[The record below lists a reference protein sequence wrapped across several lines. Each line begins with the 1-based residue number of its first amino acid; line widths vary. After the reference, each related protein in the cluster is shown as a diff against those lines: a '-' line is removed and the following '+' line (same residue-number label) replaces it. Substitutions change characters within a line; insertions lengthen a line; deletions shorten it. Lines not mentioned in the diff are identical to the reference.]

1 MKNKIFRSHD
11 SSQNQKF
18 QLFQHEKVSSTGDIF
33 SQNLHQ
39 DDRTTTNQSEQKP
52 TMAELFE
59 ELGVTFFIDDA
70 EVSHSQQES
79 SPPSQA
85 NPSPIQNQECNRTT
99 YTNAPDS
106 YQNNHTVEPTQ
117 SENTSAAG
125 LASPHRDTLSDS
137 PSASLLHTTEP
148 FSAPAAFPRLENTA
162 AGLVS
167 PHKAA
172 LSDSPSASLL
182 HTSEPFSAPAASS
195 PLENTSATGLVSP
208 HKAAL
213 SDSPSASL
221 LHTSEPFSAPA
232 ASSRPESTA
241 AAGLVSPH
249 KAALSDSPSASLLHT
264 SESVSAPAAF
274 SKSENIFASN
284 LKSSHEAMQSD
295 NPLSSLVYTEE
306 DVFHPNVSVQPE
318 NTFASSLI
326 STHKTEKS
334 VSSSSSVLHASEK
347 PFSSDLNSEPENVFA
362 SSLLSSENKSSEEQL
377 KSDTFSQKENIF
389 ASNLLDADSNQ
400 SMHSASSKDAESE
413 HISVHPKENSSRS
426 LLLNTK
432 KHTANNPK
440 TPADSIAP
448 SRTDIYADSLSSSS
462 PKKSRLKET
471 LYHTAIHHGGG
482 ASEGYVDRASAAE
495 RRAIVTGAA
504 MTYSASKKIAKAT
517 YRQGKFAFLSHK
529 DWKDG
534 MFADKKSVLLK
545 NGKFAAKQGKGLL
558 KDAGKRLA
566 HEGLLVAEDI
576 EGSEDLGMQA
586 MVKTKNVVRDTS
598 RMVSGAKRL
607 FGKNKPQRSFLQVLR
622 QTPSAV
628 SKVVANTGR
637 TFSKVITGVSRMSR
651 SFGIIAIISLFLVVT
666 LLAMPV
672 AYAVVGAAS
681 LASDDETLTEVYTY
695 ITELD
700 AKLSKKI
707 NGYSS
712 KADVVSYTYN
722 GSETIDPI
730 TITTNPDPIL
740 NYLDCVYGD
749 YKFSDV
755 KSAIDDIYSAVYKV
769 DVSEYVQDVPGTS
782 EADKTTTTETVVD
795 KDGNQDGTSTD
806 EKKDSTDLILT
817 YTPTYGGIVSKKSGS
832 TLTTAILNN
841 SKCLGNFKLT
851 FYCGCPICSEQW
863 GTQTATG
870 VTATE
875 GRTIAVDPKVIPYGT
890 KVHIDGFGDFIAEDC
905 GGAIKGNRIDIF
917 VSDHQ
922 RCNNLGVQYAAVY
935 AMNSNVTGGIYI
947 PGISKN
953 EVKHMDVNVTSETLV
968 TYLQNQMNQDQKDK
982 SDLMNQ
988 LGQYTTHMNY
998 GSPLESNS
1006 WSIARRYGYQYSSGS
1021 ISQHFGI
1028 DITVSS
1034 GQKLLAVT
1042 SGKITEIG
1050 TDDEHGSYLVLEK
1063 GKNKFLYGGLGTI
1076 SVKKGDTVQ
1085 RGDVIAKSGRAP
1097 AACETNTVHME
1108 YTHDGKSLNPSF
1120 YLYNELASSNAT
1132 GTGSTDIVEVAR
1144 SQLGQRGGEPYWS
1157 YMGFHSRVAWCASFV
1172 SWCANQCGYIDAG
1185 IIPKF
1190 AACQAQGIPWFQQH
1204 GLWQDRSYTPAP
1216 GDIIFFDW
1224 EGDGHSDHV
1233 GIVEKV
1239 ENSMVYTIEGNSN
1252 DAVNERKYTLG
1263 SSQICGYG
1271 VPQYPKGDKS

>member
-1 MKNKIFRSHD
+1 MKNKFFRSHD
-11 SSQNQKF
+11 SSQNQKS

-39 DDRTTTNQSEQKP
+39 DNSTPTNQSEQKP
-52 TMAELFE
+52 TLAELFE
-59 ELGVTFFIDDA
+59 ELGITSFFIDDA
-70 EVSHSQQES
+70 DVSHSQQES
-79 SPPSQA
+79 SPPS
-85 NPSPIQNQECNRTT
+85 NTSPSPIQNQEYNRTA
-99 YTNAPDS
+99 YTSAPNS

-117 SENTSAAG
+117 SENTS
-125 LASPHRDTLSDS
+125 
-137 PSASLLHTTEP
+137 
-148 FSAPAAFPRLENTA
+148 
-162 AGLVS
+162 
-167 PHKAA
+167 
-172 LSDSPSASLL
+172 
-182 HTSEPFSAPAASS
+182 
-195 PLENTSATGLVSP
+195 
-208 HKAAL
+208 
-213 SDSPSASL
+213 
-221 LHTSEPFSAPA
+221 
-232 ASSRPESTA
+232 

-306 DVFHPNVSVQPE
+306 DVFHPDVSVQPE

-389 ASNLLDADSNQ
+389 SSNLLD
-400 SMHSASSKDAESE
+400 
-413 HISVHPKENSSRS
+413 
-426 LLLNTK
+426 
-432 KHTANNPK
+432 
-440 TPADSIAP
+440 ADSIAP

-637 TFSKVITGVSRMSR
+637 TFSKVITGVSRMSC
-651 SFGIIAIISLFLVVT
+651 SFGIIAIIFLFLVVT

-769 DVSEYVQDVPGTS
+769 DVSEYVQDVSGTS

-832 TLTTAILNN
+832 TLTTVILNN

-1239 ENSMVYTIEGNSN
+1239 ENGMVYTIEGNSN

>member
-1 MKNKIFRSHD
+1 MKNKFFRSHD
-11 SSQNQKF
+11 SSQNQKS

-39 DDRTTTNQSEQKP
+39 DNSTPTNQSEQKP

-70 EVSHSQQES
+70 EASHSQQES

-85 NPSPIQNQECNRTT
+85 NPSPIQNQECNHTT

-106 YQNNHTVEPTQ
+106 YQNNHTIEPTQ
-117 SENTSAAG
+117 SENTS
-125 LASPHRDTLSDS
+125 
-137 PSASLLHTTEP
+137 
-148 FSAPAAFPRLENTA
+148 
-162 AGLVS
+162 
-167 PHKAA
+167 
-172 LSDSPSASLL
+172 
-182 HTSEPFSAPAASS
+182 
-195 PLENTSATGLVSP
+195 
-208 HKAAL
+208 
-213 SDSPSASL
+213 
-221 LHTSEPFSAPA
+221 
-232 ASSRPESTA
+232 

-274 SKSENIFASN
+274 SKSENIFAS
-284 LKSSHEAMQSD
+284 
-295 NPLSSLVYTEE
+295 
-306 DVFHPNVSVQPE
+306 
-318 NTFASSLI
+318 SLI

-347 PFSSDLNSEPENVFA
+347 PFSSDINSEPENVFA
-362 SSLLSSENKSSEEQL
+362 SSLFPSDNKSSKEHL
-377 KSDTFSQKENIF
+377 KSDAFSQKENIF
-389 ASNLLDADSNQ
+389 SSNLLNTDNGQ

-432 KHTANNPK
+432 KHISDNPK
-440 TPADSIAP
+440 TPADSITP
-448 SRTDIYADSLSSSS
+448 SRTEIYADSLSSSS
-462 PKKSRLKET
+462 TKKSRLKET

-482 ASEGYVDRASAAE
+482 ASEDYVDRASAAE
-495 RRAIVTGAA
+495 RRAIVTGAT
-504 MTYSASKKIAKAT
+504 MTYSASKKIAKAA
-517 YRQGKFAFLSHK
+517 YRQGKFAFLSH
-529 DWKDG
+529 KDG

-598 RMVSGAKRL
+598 RIASGAKRL
-607 FGKNKPQRSFLQVLR
+607 FGKNKPKRPFLQVLR
-622 QTPSAV
+622 RTPSAV

-712 KADVVSYTYN
+712 KADVVSYSYN

-769 DVSEYVQDVPGTS
+769 DVSEYVQDVSGTS

-947 PGISKN
+947 PGFSKN
-953 EVKHMDVNVTSETLV
+953 QVKHMDVNVTSETLV

-1006 WSIARRYGYQYSSGS
+1006 WSIARRYGYQYSIGS

-1028 DITVSS
+1028 DITVGS

-1076 SVKKGDTVQ
+1076 IVKKGDTVQ

-1157 YMGFHSRVAWCASFV
+1157 YMGFHSRVSWCASFV

-1239 ENSMVYTIEGNSN
+1239 ENGMVYTIEGNSN

>member
-1 MKNKIFRSHD
+1 MKNKFFRSHD
-11 SSQNQKF
+11 SSQNQKS

-39 DDRTTTNQSEQKP
+39 DDSTPTNQSEQKP
-52 TMAELFE
+52 TLAELFE
-59 ELGVTFFIDDA
+59 ELGITSFFIDDA
-70 EVSHSQQES
+70 DISHSQQES
-79 SPPSQA
+79 SPPS
-85 NPSPIQNQECNRTT
+85 NTSHSPIQNQEYNRTA
-99 YTNAPDS
+99 YTSAPNS
-106 YQNNHTVEPTQ
+106 YQNNHTVEPTR
-117 SENTSAAG
+117 S
-125 LASPHRDTLSDS
+125 
-137 PSASLLHTTEP
+137 
-148 FSAPAAFPRLENTA
+148 
-162 AGLVS
+162 
-167 PHKAA
+167 
-172 LSDSPSASLL
+172 
-182 HTSEPFSAPAASS
+182 
-195 PLENTSATGLVSP
+195 
-208 HKAAL
+208 
-213 SDSPSASL
+213 
-221 LHTSEPFSAPA
+221 
-232 ASSRPESTA
+232 ESTA

-264 SESVSAPAAF
+264 SEPVSASAASPQPESTAATGLISPHKATLSDSPSASLLHTSEPVSAPAASPRPENTSAAGLTSPHKAALSDSPSTSLLHTSEPVSAPAASSPLESTAAGLTSPHKATLSDSPSASLLHTSESVSASAAF

-295 NPLSSLVYTEE
+295 NPLSSLVHTEE
-306 DVFHPNVSVQPE
+306 EIFPVQPE
-318 NTFASSLI
+318 NTFASGLI
-326 STHKTEKS
+326 STHKPEKS
-334 VSSSSSVLHASEK
+334 VSSSSSMLHVSEK
-347 PFSSDLNSEPENVFA
+347 PFSSDINSEPENVFT
-362 SSLLSSENKSSEEQL
+362 SSIFPSDNKSSKEQL
-377 KSDTFSQKENIF
+377 KSDAFSQ
-389 ASNLLDADSNQ
+389 
-400 SMHSASSKDAESE
+400 
-413 HISVHPKENSSRS
+413 KENSSRS

-440 TPADSIAP
+440 TPTDSIAP
-448 SRTDIYADSLSSSS
+448 SRTEIYADSLSSSS

-482 ASEGYVDRASAAE
+482 ASEDYVDRASAAE

-504 MTYSASKKIAKAT
+504 MTYSASKKIAKAA
-517 YRQGKFAFLSHK
+517 YRQGKFVFLSHK

-607 FGKNKPQRSFLQVLR
+607 FGKNKPPQRSFLQVLR

-628 SKVVANTGR
+628 SKVVANTSR

-651 SFGIIAIISLFLVVT
+651 SFDIIAIISLFLVVT

-672 AYAVVGAAS
+672 AYAVAGAAS

-769 DVSEYVQDVPGTS
+769 DVSEYVQDVSGTS

-841 SKCLGNFKLT
+841 SKCLGQFKLT

-953 EVKHMDVNVTSETLV
+953 EVKHMDVNVTSETLI

-1028 DITVSS
+1028 DITVGS

-1076 SVKKGDTVQ
+1076 IVKKGDTVQ

-1239 ENSMVYTIEGNSN
+1239 ENGMVYTIEGNSN

>member
-1 MKNKIFRSHD
+1 MKNKFFRSHD
-11 SSQNQKF
+11 SSQNQKS

-39 DDRTTTNQSEQKP
+39 DNSTPTNQSEQKP
-52 TMAELFE
+52 TLAELFE
-59 ELGVTFFIDDA
+59 ELGITSFFIDDA
-70 EVSHSQQES
+70 DVSHSQQES
-79 SPPSQA
+79 SPPSNT
-85 NPSPIQNQECNRTT
+85 NPSPIQNQE
-99 YTNAPDS
+99 Y
-106 YQNNHTVEPTQ
+106 NHIVEPAR
-117 SENTSAAG
+117 SG
-125 LASPHRDTLSDS
+125 I
-137 PSASLLHTTEP
+137 
-148 FSAPAAFPRLENTA
+148 TA
-162 AGLVS
+162 ATGSVS
-167 PHKAA
+167 PHKTA
-172 LSDSPSASLL
+172 LSDSPSTSLL
-182 HTSEPFSAPAASS
+182 NTSEPVSTPTAS
-195 PLENTSATGLVSP
+195 P
-208 HKAAL
+208 
-213 SDSPSASL
+213 
-221 LHTSEPFSAPA
+221 
-232 ASSRPESTA
+232 RPESTA

-264 SESVSAPAAF
+264 SEPVSTSAASPRPENTAAASLVFPHKAALSDSPSASLLHTSEPVSAPTASPRPENTSATGLVSPHKAALSDSPSASLLHTSEPVSAPAAS
-274 SKSENIFASN
+274 SKSENIFAFN

-295 NPLSSLVYTEE
+295 NPLSSLVHTEE
-306 DVFHPNVSVQPE
+306 DIFHSDVSVQPE
-318 NTFASSLI
+318 NTFASGLI
-326 STHKTEKS
+326 STHKPEKS
-334 VSSSSSVLHASEK
+334 VTSGSSMLHASEK
-347 PFSSDLNSEPENVFA
+347 PFSSDINSKPENVFA
-362 SSLLSSENKSSEEQL
+362 SSLFPSENKSSKEQL
-377 KSDTFSQKENIF
+377 KSDAFSQKENIF
-389 ASNLLDADSNQ
+389 SSNLLNMDNGQ

-432 KHTANNPK
+432 KHTSDNPK

-482 ASEGYVDRASAAE
+482 ASEDYVDRASAAE

-504 MTYSASKKIAKAT
+504 MTYSASKKIAKAA

-607 FGKNKPQRSFLQVLR
+607 FGKNKPPQRSFLQVLR

-769 DVSEYVQDVPGTS
+769 DVSEYVQDVSGTS

-795 KDGNQDGTSTD
+795 KDGNEDGTSTD

-841 SKCLGNFKLT
+841 SKCLGQFKLT

-953 EVKHMDVNVTSETLV
+953 QVKHMDVNVTSETLV

-1028 DITVSS
+1028 DITVGS

-1144 SQLGQRGGEPYWS
+1144 SQLGQRGGQPYWS

-1239 ENSMVYTIEGNSN
+1239 ENGMVYTIEGNSN

>member
-1 MKNKIFRSHD
+1 MKNKFFQSHD
-11 SSQNQKF
+11 SSQNQKS
-18 QLFQHEKVSSTGDIF
+18 QLFQQEKVSSTEDIF
-33 SQNLHQ
+33 SKNLHQ
-39 DDRTTTNQSEQKP
+39 EDYSHANPSEQKP
-52 TMAELFE
+52 LMADILKEI
-59 ELGVTFFIDDA
+59 GMTIIDDP
-70 EVSHSQQES
+70 EQSHSQQES
-79 SPPSQA
+79 SPILDSQVPPLLGQTFSNSAPVETQPSIFHA
-85 NPSPIQNQECNRTT
+85 NHGNPSVTQPESIFASGLDFPHESVLSDHPATSFVHLSEPLSSSDSHAQPESIFASGLTSPHESVLSDHPATSFVHPSEPISGSDSHTQ
-99 YTNAPDS
+99 PDS
-106 YQNNHTVEPTQ
+106 IFA
-117 SENTSAAG
+117 SS
-125 LASPHRDTLSDS
+125 LASPHES
-137 PSASLLHTTEP
+137 
-148 FSAPAAFPRLENTA
+148 
-162 AGLVS
+162 
-167 PHKAA
+167 A
-172 LSDSPSASLL
+172 LSDSPAASLV
-182 HTSEPFSAPAASS
+182 HTSDEIFDSDFSSQ
-195 PLENTSATGLVSP
+195 
-208 HKAAL
+208 
-213 SDSPSASL
+213 
-221 LHTSEPFSAPA
+221 
-232 ASSRPESTA
+232 
-241 AAGLVSPH
+241 
-249 KAALSDSPSASLLHT
+249 
-264 SESVSAPAAF
+264 
-274 SKSENIFASN
+274 SENRFT
-284 LKSSHEAMQSD
+284 
-295 NPLSSLVYTEE
+295 SSLISDEKE
-306 DVFHPNVSVQPE
+306 GAIDSDPDFQPE
-318 NTFASSLI
+318 NTFASSL
-326 STHKTEKS
+326 
-334 VSSSSSVLHASEK
+334 L
-347 PFSSDLNSEPENVFA
+347 SSDTTA
-362 SSLLSSENKSSEEQL
+362 SKEQL
-377 KSDTFSQKENIF
+377 KHDSLSHQENTFS
-389 ASNLLDADSNQ
+389 SNLLNSDSTP
-400 SMHSASSKDAESE
+400 HTDESTSE
-413 HISVHPKENSSRS
+413 YGGIAPKEKAHS
-426 LLLNTK
+426 LLVSK
-432 KHTANNPK
+432 SKHDTVHDPK

-448 SRTDIYADSLSSSS
+448 SRADIYADSLSSSS
-462 PKKSRLKET
+462 PKKSRLKDA
-471 LYHTAIHHGGG
+471 LYHNAIRGGG
-482 ASEGYVDRASAAE
+482 ASEEYADRAAAAE

-504 MTYSASKKIAKAT
+504 VTYSASKKVAKAA

-529 DWKDG
+529 DRKDG
-534 MFADKKSVLLK
+534 ILTDKKSILLK
-545 NGKFAAKQGKGLL
+545 NGRFAAKQGKELF

-586 MVKTKNVVRDTS
+586 VIKTKNVVRDTS
-598 RMVSGAKRL
+598 RMASGAKRL
-607 FGKNKPQRSFLQVLR
+607 FGKNKPKQSFLQVLR

-628 SKVVANTGR
+628 SKVVANTGH
-637 TFSKVITGVSRMSR
+637 TFSKAITGIAKMSR
-651 SFGIIAIISLFLVVT
+651 SFGVIAIISLFLVVT

-722 GSETIDPI
+722 GAETIDPI

-740 NYLDCVYGD
+740 NYLNCVYGD

-755 KSAIDDIYSAVYKV
+755 KSAIDDIYSAVYKI
-769 DVSEYVQDVPGTS
+769 DVSEYVQDVSGTS
-782 EADKTTTTETVVD
+782 EADKKTTTDTVVD
-795 KDGNQDGTSTD
+795 KDDTQDGTSTD
-806 EKKDSTDLILT
+806 GKTDEKKDTDLILT
-817 YTPTYGGIVSKKSGS
+817 YTPTYGGIVSKKPGS

-841 SKCLGNFKLT
+841 SKCLGQFKLT

-953 EVKHMDVNVTSETLV
+953 EVKHMDVNVTSETLI
-968 TYLQNQMNQDQKDK
+968 TYLQNQMNQDEKDK

-998 GSPLESNS
+998 GSPLESNA

-1028 DITVSS
+1028 DITVST

-1042 SGKITEIG
+1042 SGTITEIG
-1050 TDDEHGSYLVLEK
+1050 SDAEHGTYLVLEK
-1063 GKNKFLYGGLGTI
+1063 GKNKFLYGSLGTI
-1076 SVKKGDTVQ
+1076 TVKKGDTVQ

-1097 AACETNTVHME
+1097 ATCETNTVHIE

-1144 SQLGQRGGEPYWS
+1144 SQLGQRGGQPYWS

-1204 GLWQDRSYTPAP
+1204 GQWQDRSYTPAP

-1224 EGDGHSDHV
+1224 ENDGHSDHV
-1233 GIVEKV
+1233 GIVERV
-1239 ENSMVYTIEGNSN
+1239 ENGMVYTIEGNSS

>member
-389 ASNLLDADSNQ
+389 SSNLLDADSKQ

-637 TFSKVITGVSRMSR
+637 TFSKVITGV
-651 SFGIIAIISLFLVVT
+651 
-666 LLAMPV
+666 
-672 AYAVVGAAS
+672 
-681 LASDDETLTEVYTY
+681 
-695 ITELD
+695 
-700 AKLSKKI
+700 
-707 NGYSS
+707 
-712 KADVVSYTYN
+712 
-722 GSETIDPI
+722 
-730 TITTNPDPIL
+730 
-740 NYLDCVYGD
+740 
-749 YKFSDV
+749 
-755 KSAIDDIYSAVYKV
+755 
-769 DVSEYVQDVPGTS
+769 
-782 EADKTTTTETVVD
+782 
-795 KDGNQDGTSTD
+795 
-806 EKKDSTDLILT
+806 
-817 YTPTYGGIVSKKSGS
+817 
-832 TLTTAILNN
+832 
-841 SKCLGNFKLT
+841 
-851 FYCGCPICSEQW
+851 
-863 GTQTATG
+863 
-870 VTATE
+870 
-875 GRTIAVDPKVIPYGT
+875 
-890 KVHIDGFGDFIAEDC
+890 
-905 GGAIKGNRIDIF
+905 
-917 VSDHQ
+917 
-922 RCNNLGVQYAAVY
+922 
-935 AMNSNVTGGIYI
+935 
-947 PGISKN
+947 
-953 EVKHMDVNVTSETLV
+953 
-968 TYLQNQMNQDQKDK
+968 
-982 SDLMNQ
+982 
-988 LGQYTTHMNY
+988 
-998 GSPLESNS
+998 
-1006 WSIARRYGYQYSSGS
+1006 
-1021 ISQHFGI
+1021 
-1028 DITVSS
+1028 
-1034 GQKLLAVT
+1034 
-1042 SGKITEIG
+1042 
-1050 TDDEHGSYLVLEK
+1050 
-1063 GKNKFLYGGLGTI
+1063 
-1076 SVKKGDTVQ
+1076 
-1085 RGDVIAKSGRAP
+1085 
-1097 AACETNTVHME
+1097 
-1108 YTHDGKSLNPSF
+1108 
-1120 YLYNELASSNAT
+1120 
-1132 GTGSTDIVEVAR
+1132 
-1144 SQLGQRGGEPYWS
+1144 
-1157 YMGFHSRVAWCASFV
+1157 
-1172 SWCANQCGYIDAG
+1172 
-1185 IIPKF
+1185 
-1190 AACQAQGIPWFQQH
+1190 
-1204 GLWQDRSYTPAP
+1204 
-1216 GDIIFFDW
+1216 
-1224 EGDGHSDHV
+1224 
-1233 GIVEKV
+1233 
-1239 ENSMVYTIEGNSN
+1239 
-1252 DAVNERKYTLG
+1252 
-1263 SSQICGYG
+1263 
-1271 VPQYPKGDKS
+1271 